1 MVGKVGL
8 VLEGG
13 AMRGLFTAG
22 VLDVFLDHDIQIDGI
37 VSVSAGALF
46 GVNYLSKQKGRV
58 LRYNLKFLGDK
69 RYISL
74 QNWIKEGNVVSRDFA
89 FYDLPMKLDVFD
101 NDAFKQ
107 SGVPF
112 YAVVTNVET
121 GLAEYHQ
128 IHDTFA
134 QMETFR
140 ATSAMPYFSK
150 MVDINGKLYLD
161 GALADSIPLDFCRQ
175 LGFDKIIV
183 ITTRT
188 ADYRKSPPAKW
199 LNQLVYGKYPNLVQ
213 AMNTRYLH
221 YNQAMQEI
229 DQAAKNSEI
238 FAIRPSQDLA
248 IKRLEND
255 PAKIQAMYDLGV
267 SNAKQQLEKLKAYLA
282 E

>member
-128 IHDTFA
+128 INDTFA

-150 MVDINGKLYLD
+150 MVEINGKHYLD

>member
-1 MVGKVGL
+1 MAKVGL

-101 NDAFKQ
+101 NETFKQ
-107 SGVPF
+107 SGIPF

-150 MVDINGKLYLD
+150 MVEINGKHYLD
-161 GALADSIPLDFCRQ
+161 GALADSIPLNFCRQ

-188 ADYRKSPPAKW
+188 PDYRKSPPVKW

-221 YNQAMQEI
+221 YNQAMEVI
-229 DQAAKNSEI
+229 DQAAKKGEI

-248 IKRLEND
+248 IKRLESD
-255 PAKIQAMYDLGV
+255 PNKLQAMYDLGV
-267 SNAKQQLEKLKAYLA
+267 KNGLEQIESLKNYIAI
-282 E
+282 